1 MINKRLASNLIFKGR
16 IINLRVDDVELPDGR
31 RTTREIVEHPGAVVI
46 VPLGDDGRVHLVR
59 QYRDAVA
66 ETLLELPAGKLEG
79 EEPPQ
84 ECARRELA
92 EELGYE
98 AEEWRKLAEFYTS
111 PGFCDEK
118 MYVYLARRLRKLTM
132 TGDSEEFIEA
142 ESRPLLPLD
151 DLLVGIRDGKSIAA
165 ILLAHRVVEE
175 ANQ

>member
-1 MINKRLASNLIFKGR
+1 MINKRLASNVVFKGR
-16 IINLRVDDVELPDGR
+16 IINLRVDEVELPDGR

-46 VPLGDDGRVHLVR
+46 MPLSDDGQVHLVK

-79 EEPPQ
+79 EEVPQ

-98 AEEWRKLAEFYTS
+98 AEDLRQLAEFYTS

-118 MYVYLARRLRKLTM
+118 MYVYLAKGLKKLSKD
-132 TGDSEEFIEA
+132 GDSEEFIEA
-142 ESRPLLPLD
+142 VSRPLLPLEG
-151 DLLVGIRDGKSIAA
+151 LLEGIRDGKSVAA
-165 ILLAHRVVEE
+165 ILLAFRAIEE
-175 ANQ
+175 ADK